1 MDLNIEEKTKIE
13 TLSPDLIKLCEKL
26 AAVADALVE
35 EIAQSAGLSEVDTG
49 SPVSN
54 FRKWG
59 RYGWTML
66 PNEETVFSSDPGD
79 IENANLIMD
88 KSVSQYGEYLLFDK
102 LKEQCGHQKDLL
114 SAIWCFHAQQYKACS
129 LLLFGMI
136 DSKLITCQS
145 FGEKRRYT
153 GGKATDYL
161 NTKLDENYH
170 EFYATRLYQINV
182 IACLKMIF
190 SDTNDFKLNPTVI
203 NRHLVAHGMFQ
214 NSVSWRD
221 CIQLFL
227 LLYNLT
233 EIIDTLHHDFG

>member
-1 MDLNIEEKTKIE
+1 MRKTGR
-13 TLSPDLIKLCEKL
+13 SGRHP
-26 AAVADALVE
+26 VE

-49 SPVSN
+49 SPISN

-66 PNEETVFSSDPGD
+66 PDEETVFSSDPGD

-145 FGEKRRYT
+145 FGEKKTLYRRQS
-153 GGKATDYL
+153 
-161 NTKLDENYH
+161 H
-170 EFYATRLYQINV
+170 RLFEYKI
-182 IACLKMIF
+182 
-190 SDTNDFKLNPTVI
+190 
-203 NRHLVAHGMFQ
+203 G
-214 NSVSWRD
+214 
-221 CIQLFL
+221 
-227 LLYNLT
+227 
-233 EIIDTLHHDFG
+233 